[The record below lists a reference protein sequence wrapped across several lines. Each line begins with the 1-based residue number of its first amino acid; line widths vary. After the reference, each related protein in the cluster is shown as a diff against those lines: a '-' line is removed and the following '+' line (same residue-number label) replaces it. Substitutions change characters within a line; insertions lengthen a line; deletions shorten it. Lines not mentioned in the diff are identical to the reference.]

1 MAIDPVNV
9 SEFRELARRTLPKMY
24 FDFFDGG
31 AEDEVTLRENIEAF
45 KRITF
50 RPRVLV
56 DVTNVNMSTTI
67 LGHRVSAPI
76 MLAPS
81 AMHQWAH
88 PQGELATARAAATCG
103 IIMVVSTFSSIPHE
117 EITADCNGTLF
128 FQLYVFKNREI
139 TTRLVQ
145 KAEKCGY
152 KALVL
157 TVDVP
162 KLGRREADI
171 RNGLVA
177 VVPMHF
183 RSLLTED
190 VVHASGSKAEAF
202 ASHVLD
208 ASLCWKD
215 VEWLRSITTLPVFI
229 KGLLTAED
237 AGKAMEVGVDGII
250 VSNHGGRQLDCAPA
264 AISAL
269 EEVVKVV
276 AGKVPVLLDGG
287 IRRGTDVFK
296 ALALGA
302 QAILEGR

>member
-1 MAIDPVNV
+1 
-9 SEFRELARRTLPKMY
+9 
-24 FDFFDGG
+24 
-31 AEDEVTLRENIEAF
+31 
-45 KRITF
+45 
-50 RPRVLV
+50 
-56 DVTNVNMSTTI
+56 
-67 LGHRVSAPI
+67 
-76 MLAPS
+76 
-81 AMHQWAH
+81 
-88 PQGELATARAAATCG
+88 
-103 IIMVVSTFSSIPHE
+103 MVVSTFSSIPHE
-117 EITADCNGTLF
+117 EIAADCNGTLF
-128 FQLYVFKNREI
+128 LQLYVFKNREI

-157 TVDVP
+157 TADVP

-171 RNGLVA
+171 RNGLVPI
-177 VVPMHF
+177 VPMHF

-215 VEWLRSITTLPVFI
+215 MEWLRSITTLPVFI

-237 AGKAMEVGVDGII
+237 AEKALEVGVDGII

-269 EEVVKVV
+269 EEVVKAV

-302 QAILEGR
+302 QAILIGRSVVFGLAAKGEEGVRKVIEILKSELELSMALNGCCSTEGITRAHVQTLGDRLRSML